1 MHPFFSRKD
10 SEAASRTPLFR
21 RSSERVR
28 VIALLGMVSLG
39 FGVVEARC
47 AQPVKGEVLYNGIAL
62 PAVWPPR
69 DRDPASRAPM
79 PVPYLATRPEVV
91 PIDVGR
97 QLFVD
102 DFLIENTTLRR
113 TFHQPEEFAGNPI
126 LKAETALEI
135 NDGTRSG
142 AIPHSGGVWY
152 DHQKQ
157 VFKMWYMTGWY
168 GGAALALSVDGL
180 HWTRPDLG
188 VVAGTNRI
196 EEPNPEL
203 RWGMDHVVIDWR
215 AANESERYK
224 GLSFYHETPK
234 GGGGKAYL
242 SKDGVHWG
250 KEVAATGPSGD
261 RNTFFYNPFRKKW
274 VFSIKTQALDATR
287 SRARKYWE
295 NDDFVAGA
303 KWKPNE
309 PVFWLSAD
317 DLDQPD
323 PVVGSPPEIY
333 DLDVTAYESLLVGM
347 FQVHKGPI
355 NSVAEKNRVPKTTEL
370 VIGYSR
376 DGFHWDRPVRTP
388 FVAASRQSGNWKK
401 GYVHSVGGVLLVV
414 RDRIFIYYGG
424 FSGQAPKG
432 PDMYAGG
439 ATGVAFLRRDG
450 FASMDAPAA
459 GGILTT
465 RKLRFSGAHLFA
477 NVDAPNGELKAEVLD
492 AAGQPIAPFTL
503 ENSLSVKA
511 DSTHQFLQWRGAT
524 DLAKLAGK
532 EVRIRFHLRNGQLY
546 SFWVS
551 SHAKGFSD
559 GYVAAGGPEFRGPVD
574 SSTGFE
580 PRR

>member
-1 MHPFFSRKD
+1 MDPLPLTSD
-10 SEAASRTPLFR
+10 IEAAR
-21 RSSERVR
+21 RAPRVR
-28 VIALLGMVSLG
+28 PCGRRALIISLQVLASAG
-39 FGVVEARC
+39 FGFVQASGAEPL
-47 AQPVKGEVLYNGIAL
+47 QGEVLPNGIAL
-62 PAVWPPR
+62 PAIWPPR

-79 PVPYLATRPEVV
+79 PVPYLAARPEVV

-102 DFLIENTTLRR
+102 DFLIENTTLSR
-113 TFHQPEEFAGNPI
+113 TFHQPEEYAANPI
-126 LKAETALEI
+126 MKAETALEI

-152 DHQKQ
+152 DHQQQ
-157 VFKMWYMTGWY
+157 VFKMWYMTAWY

-196 EEPNPEL
+196 EEPNPDL
-203 RWGMDHVVIDWR
+203 RWGMDHVVVDWR
-215 AANESERYK
+215 AANQNERYK

-250 KEVAATGPSGD
+250 AAVASTGPSGD

-274 VFSIKTQALDATR
+274 VFSIKTQALDATK
-287 SRARKYWE
+287 SRARRYWE
-295 NDDFVAGA
+295 GDNFIAAA
-303 KWKPNE
+303 KWKPE
-309 PVFWLSAD
+309 DPVFWVSAD

-323 PVVGSPPEIY
+323 PVVGNPPEIY

-347 FQVHKGPI
+347 FQIHKGPI
-355 NSVAEKNRVPKTTEL
+355 NSIAEKNRVPKTTEL

-388 FVAASRQSGNWKK
+388 FVAASRQAGHWKR

-477 NVDAPNGELKAEVLD
+477 NVDASRGELKAEVLD
-492 AAGQPIAPFTL
+492 AAGRPIPPFTL
-503 ENSLSVKA
+503 ENSLAVKA
-511 DSTHQFLQWRGAT
+511 NSTRQLLQWRGAT

-532 EVRIRFHLRNGQLY
+532 ELRVRFHLRDGQLY

-551 SHAKGFSD
+551 PEAAGFSA

-574 SSTGFE
+574 SPTGFE